1 MSRSA
6 LVSGAAAALTLAAA
20 ATAVA
25 AGQTSLGGV
34 TAQGFPVVVQ
44 VSASGKQVNRAAIG
58 IEMKCNNGT
67 FAVPDSYRSLPV
79 SPTGRFG
86 ARFGPDTN
94 RNPDGTTFDYQG
106 LMTGQVNKARTKA
119 TGTWQLSVKNYDTS
133 GNVTDSC
140 AAKVHWTATQ

>member
-1 MSRSA
+1 MPRSL
-6 LVSGAAAALTLAAA
+6 LVSAAVAGLALAAA

-34 TAQGFPVVVQ
+34 TAQGFPVLVQ
-44 VSASGKQVNRAAIG
+44 MSASGKQVNRAVIG

-67 FAVPDSYRSLPV
+67 FAVPDSYRNLPV

-106 LMTGQVNKARTKA
+106 VMTGQVNKARTKA
-119 TGTWQLSVKNYDTS
+119 TGTWQLSVKDYDTS
-133 GNVTDSC
+133 GAVTDSC
-140 AAKVHWTATQ
+140 AANIHWTATR